1 MVNIYMT
8 IFLRSPR
15 TATRVFGVGN
25 PNQVVRAVPRVK
37 FLFFVEFVLSAGGRA
52 MITGNSDLNTYIGNR
67 GMSFKVKQMDKPKV
81 TMKTAELNQY
91 NKKRLAYTAVEYAE
105 ASMKLYDT
113 VDDSIMATWIDY
125 FTYYFGDSRI
135 KTGLAYGQSPI
146 DPTFT
151 DESGWGFRPINED
164 TKFFDK
170 LKVYAFYANTY
181 TAFSYINPKIT
192 SIDWQ
197 TKDYSSN
204 DPEELG
210 INFKYEAI
218 EYEAFGQYA
227 EPSRFGWLPEDALNS
242 TNIPPANV
250 PTAPLPRIFGQNII
264 NNANQSMQQV
274 TAPNNDAVL
283 ATNLPPAAGA
293 TTDSWGYNVA
303 GASSGLA
310 PGQSVM
316 IPAIPDPRQI
326 PTPIN
331 AGIAGG
337 RGLNFGSIF
346 E

>member
-1 MVNIYMT
+1 MT

-15 TATRVFGVGN
+15 TATRVFGLGN
-25 PNQVVRAVPRVK
+25 PNQVVRAVPRTK

-67 GMSFKVKQMDKPKV
+67 GMSFKVKQIDKPKV
-81 TMKTAELNQY
+81 TMTSADLNQY
-91 NKKRLAYTAVEYAE
+91 NKKRIAYTKLEYSDV
-105 ASMKLYDT
+105 SMKLYDT

-135 KTGLAYGQSPI
+135 KTGLGYGQSPI

-151 DESGWGFRPINED
+151 DESGWGFRPISED

-170 LKVYAFYANTY
+170 ITVYAFYANTY

-192 SIDWQ
+192 QIDWQ
-197 TKDYSSN
+197 NKDYSSS
-204 DPEELG
+204 DPEELS

-218 EYEAFGQYA
+218 EYEAFGKYA

-264 NNANQSMQQV
+264 NNANQSLDQAV
-274 TAPNNDAVL
+274 APYKDAVTV
-283 ATNLPPAAGA
+283 ANLPPEPGAMTAAY
-293 TTDSWGYNVA
+293 GYNVA
-303 GASSGLA
+303 GVTAGLP
-310 PGQSVM
+310 PGQSVI
-316 IPAIPDPRQI
+316 IPAVRNPMQI
-326 PTPIN
+326 PNPFN

-337 RGLNFGSIF
+337 RNLNF
-346 E
+346 